1 MVRELIY
8 FDVELGGGTEDFM
21 AAFRKVKEAMEAIGV
36 VVGRTW
42 SPMTGDGRTV
52 ILERE
57 FESLAAYER
66 DDEKFHDA
74 DDFML
79 LWREMEATLK
89 GMRVEVWQ
97 GRPSTAP

>member
-8 FDVELGGGTEDFM
+8 FDLRLGADTE
-21 AAFRKVKEAMEAIGV
+21 AFKDVFRRVRHEMEALGV

-42 SPMTGDGRTV
+42 SPMTGEVRTT

-57 FESLAAYER
+57 FESLAAYEE
-66 DDEKFHDA
+66 DDRRFHGA
-74 DDFML
+74 TELMA
-79 LWREMEATLK
+79 LWREMESTLR

-97 GRPSTAP
+97 G

>member
-1 MVRELIY
+1 
-8 FDVELGGGTEDFM
+8 M
-21 AAFRKVKEAMEAIGV
+21 ADLGV

-42 SPMTGDGRTV
+42 GPMTGEVRTV

-57 FESLAAYER
+57 FESLAAYE
-66 DDEKFHDA
+66 DDDARFHEA
-74 DDFML
+74 KDFMT

-97 GRPSTAP
+97 D